1 MTKASPN
8 KASKAKAAKAS
19 KIKKQIQKVRQP
31 KNKAPDGAAP
41 ASNSKAA
48 RLTKSG
54 QCLALLRRSEGT
66 TIAELMTATGW
77 QSHSVRGF
85 LSGAVKRKLGLTVTS
100 AVGEDDIRRYR
111 VAGQEA

>member
-1 MTKASPN
+1 MKKASSS
-8 KASKAKAAKAS
+8 KASKAKAAKTP
-19 KIKKQIQKVRQP
+19 KTKKQAQKVRRS
-31 KNKAPDGAAP
+31 KTKTPDGATA

-48 RLTKSG
+48 RQTKSG
-54 QCLALLRRSEGT
+54 QCLTLLRRHEGA
-66 TIAELMTATGW
+66 TIEELMTATGW

-100 AVGEDDIRRYR
+100 AVGQDGIRRYR

>member
-8 KASKAKAAKAS
+8 KASKAKAGKAP
-19 KIKKQIQKVRQP
+19 KTKKQTQKARRPRNRVSNGTTP
-31 KNKAPDGAAP
+31 E
-41 ASNSKAA
+41 SNSKAA
-48 RLTKSG
+48 RMTKSG

-100 AVGEDDIRRYR
+100 AVGQDGIRRYH
-111 VAGQEA
+111 VTKDEA

>member
-8 KASKAKAAKAS
+8 KASKAKAAKAP
-19 KIKKQIQKVRQP
+19 KARKQIKKLRQP

-54 QCLALLRRSEGT
+54 QCLALLRRSEGS

-100 AVGEDDIRRYR
+100 AAGQDGTRRYY
-111 VAGQEA
+111 VAKDEA

>member
-1 MTKASPN
+1 MTKASPS
-8 KASKAKAAKAS
+8 KPSKAKAAKAP
-19 KIKKQIQKVRQP
+19 KAKKQVQKGRQP
-31 KNKAPDGAAP
+31 KNKAPDDAAP
-41 ASNSKAA
+41 ATNSKAGK
-48 RLTKSG
+48 LTKSS
-54 QCLALLRRSEGT
+54 QCLTLLRRGQGA

-85 LSGAVKRKLGLTVTS
+85 LSGAIKRKLGLAVTS

>member
-8 KASKAKAAKAS
+8 KASKAKAAKTPKAR
-19 KIKKQIQKVRQP
+19 KQIKKLRQP
-31 KNKAPDGAAP
+31 KNKAPDDAAP

-48 RLTKSG
+48 KMTKAS
-54 QCLALLRRSEGT
+54 QCLTLLRRSEGT

-100 AVGEDDIRRYR
+100 AVGQDDIRRYR
-111 VAGQEA
+111 VAGPVA

>member
-1 MTKASPN
+1 MTKAPPS
-8 KASKAKAAKAS
+8 KASKAKATKTPKA
-19 KIKKQIQKVRQP
+19 KKQIQKARQP
-31 KNKAPDGAAP
+31 GSKAPDDAAP

-48 RLTKSG
+48 KLTKSS
-54 QCLALLRRSEGT
+54 QCLALLRRHEGA

-100 AVGEDDIRRYR
+100 VVGQDGIRRYR